1 MNPTNNTPKPG
12 KSLKKLV
19 LSTESVRVLTQTAP
33 SAPGVAR
40 DAGPRPSGS
49 DYCGDSWFLV
59 CGC

>member
-1 MNPTNNTPKPG
+1 MNPSNNSKPT

-19 LSTESVRVLTQTAP
+19 LNTETVRVLTQSETA
-33 SAPGVAR
+33 APGVGR

-49 DYCGDSWFLV
+49 DYCGDSIFLV